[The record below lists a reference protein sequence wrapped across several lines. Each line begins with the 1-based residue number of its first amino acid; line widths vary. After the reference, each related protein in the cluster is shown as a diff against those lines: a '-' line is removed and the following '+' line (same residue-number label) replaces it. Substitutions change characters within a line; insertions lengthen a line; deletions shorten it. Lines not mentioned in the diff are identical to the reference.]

1 MHLEIERK
9 FLVAGEGWRERAT
22 GRRALRDGLVSQ
34 GSNGKVRVRLDGERA
49 WLTVK
54 GARSGISR
62 TEFEYEIPVADAEH
76 MLAHVCSGS
85 VIEKTRFLVPHA
97 GQAWEVDVF
106 QGRLEG
112 LVWAEVEL
120 QSETQT
126 VTLPPWAGR
135 EVTGDPR
142 FRHANLLMLCA
153 HDPQRTG
160 LADLL
165 QEAGERR
172 LRAS

>member
-9 FLVAGEGWRERAT
+9 FLVTGTGWREGAT
-22 GRRALRDGLVSQ
+22 SRRALRDGLVSQ
-34 GSNGKVRVRLDGERA
+34 GANGKVRVRLDGERA

-76 MLAHVCSGS
+76 MFANVCSGS
-85 VIEKTRFLVPHA
+85 MIEKTRFLVPHA
-97 GQAWEVDVF
+97 GHEWEVDVF
-106 QGRLEG
+106 QGPLSG

-120 QSETQT
+120 ESETQAI
-126 VTLPPWAGR
+126 TLPPWAGR

-153 HDPQRTG
+153 HDRGRIG
-160 LADLL
+160 LSELL
-165 QEAGERR
+165 RETGERR
-172 LRAS
+172 MRAS